1 MSVRQVFYDLLDE
14 LEQDDVT
21 DTDAVF
27 ARVQAQY
34 GVRHQCYVNM
44 SLAGGKQ
51 NALDVVHSFPE
62 DFVNIYKRK
71 LYSNDP
77 VMHAALTGIK
87 PVDWHERH
95 RNEPAA
101 EKIFAIAADFG
112 IGDTGM
118 TIPLLCRGNQAA
130 MFSINVDMRPN
141 EWSRYRKDVIGELQ
155 VLATYLHSARQQ
167 RTQEPIITDLTARES
182 EVLAWTAAGKS
193 YWEISMILGISER
206 TVRFFMTNARQKLGV
221 VTNSQAVAMAVSQG
235 IIPL

>member
-77 VMHAALTGIK
+77 VMADYMAHGFCAAIVKPYTHADLMAVIS
-87 PVDWHERH
+87 
-95 RNEPAA
+95 
-101 EKIFAIAADFG
+101 
-112 IGDTGM
+112 
-118 TIPLLCRGNQAA
+118 AA
-130 MFSINVDMRPN
+130 M
-141 EWSRYRKDVIGELQ
+141 EG
-155 VLATYLHSARQQ
+155 
-167 RTQEPIITDLTARES
+167 
-182 EVLAWTAAGKS
+182 
-193 YWEISMILGISER
+193 
-206 TVRFFMTNARQKLGV
+206 
-221 VTNSQAVAMAVSQG
+221 
-235 IIPL
+235 